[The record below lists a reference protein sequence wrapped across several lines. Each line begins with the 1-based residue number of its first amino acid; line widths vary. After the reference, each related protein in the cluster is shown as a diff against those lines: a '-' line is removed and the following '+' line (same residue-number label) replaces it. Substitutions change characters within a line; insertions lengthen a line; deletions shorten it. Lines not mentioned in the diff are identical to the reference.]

1 MRKEKIVEIMDDGNL
16 LTFKIKQMSAIK
28 QERWINKVLILAS
41 GTLSEKSNVIS
52 GLFFSI
58 NKISSSFKNMDFS
71 KFMEM
76 FGKLDYDKVEPLYN
90 ELLEC
95 CSHIPDKN
103 NVNFATPLNSNNADS
118 IISDFKTLYKLRFE
132 ALKLNFSFFNSGAKS
147 PNQKTADITYTK
159 RM

>member
-1 MRKEKIVEIMDDGNL
+1 MRKEKIIEIVDDGNL

-28 QERWINKVLILAS
+28 QERWINKVLILAA
-41 GTLSEKSNVIS
+41 GANVLSSV
-52 GLFFSI
+52 FSSFNI
-58 NKISSSFKNMDFS
+58 NKISNSFKDMNLN

-76 FGKLDYDKVEPLYN
+76 FGKLDYEKVEPLYE

-132 ALKLNFSFFNSGAKS
+132 ALKLNFSFFKSGAKS

>member
-28 QERWINKVLILAS
+28 QERWINKVLILAA
-41 GTLSEKSNVIS
+41 GANVLSSV
-52 GLFFSI
+52 FSSFNI
-58 NKISSSFKNMDFS
+58 NKISNSFKDMNLN

-76 FGKLDYDKVEPLYN
+76 FGKLDYEKVEPLYE

-132 ALKLNFSFFNSGAKS
+132 VLKLNFSFFKSGAKS

>member
-1 MRKEKIVEIMDDGNL
+1 MRKEKIVEIVDDGNL

-28 QERWINKVLILAS
+28 QERWINKVLILAA
-41 GTLSEKSNVIS
+41 GANVLSSVFSN
-52 GLFFSI
+52 FNI
-58 NKISSSFKNMDFS
+58 NKISNSFKDMNLN

-76 FGKLDYDKVEPLYN
+76 FGKLDYEKVEPLYN

-132 ALKLNFSFFNSGAKS
+132 ALKLNFSFFKSGAKS

>member
-1 MRKEKIVEIMDDGNL
+1 MRKEKIIEILDDGNL

-28 QERWINKVLILAS
+28 QERWINKVLILAAGANVLSSVFS
-41 GTLSEKSNVIS
+41 GFN
-52 GLFFSI
+52 I
-58 NKISSSFKNMDFS
+58 NKISNSFKDMNLN

-76 FGKLDYDKVEPLYN
+76 FGKLDYEKVEPLYE

-132 ALKLNFSFFNSGAKS
+132 ALKLNFSFFKNGAKS

>member
-1 MRKEKIVEIMDDGNL
+1 MRKEKIIEIMDDGNL

-28 QERWINKVLILAS
+28 QERWINKVLILAAGANVLSSVFS
-41 GTLSEKSNVIS
+41 GFN
-52 GLFFSI
+52 I
-58 NKISSSFKNMDFS
+58 NKISNSFKDMNLN

-76 FGKLDYDKVEPLYN
+76 FGKLDYEKVEPLYE

-132 ALKLNFSFFNSGAKS
+132 ALKLNFSFFKNGAKS

>member
-1 MRKEKIVEIMDDGNL
+1 MRKEKIVEIVDDGNL

-28 QERWINKVLILAS
+28 QERWINKVLILAAGANVLSSVFS
-41 GTLSEKSNVIS
+41 GFN
-52 GLFFSI
+52 I
-58 NKISSSFKNMDFS
+58 NKISNSFKDMNLN

-76 FGKLDYDKVEPLYN
+76 FGKLDYEKVEPLYE

-132 ALKLNFSFFNSGAKS
+132 ALKLNFSFFKNGAKS

>member
-28 QERWINKVLILAS
+28 QERWINKVLILAAGANVLSSVFS
-41 GTLSEKSNVIS
+41 GFN
-52 GLFFSI
+52 I
-58 NKISSSFKNMDFS
+58 NKISNSFKDMNLN

-76 FGKLDYDKVEPLYN
+76 FGKLDYEKVEPLYE

-103 NVNFATPLNSNNADS
+103 NLNFATPLNSNNADS

>member
-28 QERWINKVLILAS
+28 QERWINKVLILAA
-41 GTLSEKSNVIS
+41 GANVLSSV
-52 GLFFSI
+52 FSSFNI
-58 NKISSSFKNMDFS
+58 NKISNSFKDMNLN

-76 FGKLDYDKVEPLYN
+76 FGQLDYEKVEPLYE

-132 ALKLNFSFFNSGAKS
+132 ALKLNFSFFKNGAKS

>member
-28 QERWINKVLILAS
+28 QERWINKVLILAAGANVLSSVFS
-41 GTLSEKSNVIS
+41 GFN
-52 GLFFSI
+52 I
-58 NKISSSFKNMDFS
+58 NKISNSFKDMNLN

-76 FGKLDYDKVEPLYN
+76 FGKLDYEKVEPLYE

-132 ALKLNFSFFNSGAKS
+132 ALKLNFSFFKNGVKS

>member
-1 MRKEKIVEIMDDGNL
+1 MRKEKIVEIIDDGNL

-28 QERWINKVLILAS
+28 QERWINKVLILAAGANVLSSVFS
-41 GTLSEKSNVIS
+41 GFN
-52 GLFFSI
+52 I
-58 NKISSSFKNMDFS
+58 NKISNSFKDMNLN

-76 FGKLDYDKVEPLYN
+76 FGKLDYEKVEPLYE

-132 ALKLNFSFFNSGAKS
+132 ALKLNFSFFKSGAKS

>member
-28 QERWINKVLILAS
+28 QERWINKVLILAAGANVLSSVFS
-41 GTLSEKSNVIS
+41 GFN
-52 GLFFSI
+52 I
-58 NKISSSFKNMDFS
+58 NKISNSFKDMTLN

-76 FGKLDYDKVEPLYN
+76 FGKLDYEKVEPLYE

-132 ALKLNFSFFNSGAKS
+132 ALKLNFSFFKNGAKS

>member
-1 MRKEKIVEIMDDGNL
+1 MRKEKIIEIMDDGNL

-28 QERWINKVLILAS
+28 QERWINKVLILAA
-41 GTLSEKSNVIS
+41 GANVLSSV
-52 GLFFSI
+52 FSSFNI
-58 NKISSSFKNMDFS
+58 NKISNNFKDMNLN

-76 FGKLDYDKVEPLYN
+76 FGQLDYEKVEPLYE

-132 ALKLNFSFFNSGAKS
+132 ALKLNFSFFKNGAKS

>member
-28 QERWINKVLILAS
+28 QERWINKVLILAAGANVLSSVFS
-41 GTLSEKSNVIS
+41 GFN
-52 GLFFSI
+52 I
-58 NKISSSFKNMDFS
+58 NKISNSFKDMNLN

-76 FGKLDYDKVEPLYN
+76 FGKLDYEKVEPLYE

-132 ALKLNFSFFNSGAKS
+132 ALKLNFSFFKNGEKS

>member
-1 MRKEKIVEIMDDGNL
+1 MRKEKIVEIVDDGNL

-28 QERWINKVLILAS
+28 QERWINKVLILAAGANVLSSVFS
-41 GTLSEKSNVIS
+41 GFN
-52 GLFFSI
+52 I
-58 NKISSSFKNMDFS
+58 NKISNSFKDMNLN

-76 FGKLDYDKVEPLYN
+76 FGKLDYEKVEPLYE

-132 ALKLNFSFFNSGAKS
+132 ALKLNFIFFKNGAKS

>member
-28 QERWINKVLILAS
+28 QERWINKVFILAA
-41 GTLSEKSNVIS
+41 GANVLSSV
-52 GLFFSI
+52 FSDFNI
-58 NKISSSFKNMDFS
+58 NKISNSFKDMNLN

-76 FGKLDYDKVEPLYN
+76 FGKLDYEKVEPLYE

-103 NVNFATPLNSNNADS
+103 NLNFATPLNSNNADS

-132 ALKLNFSFFNSGAKS
+132 ALKLNFSFFKNGAKS

>member
-1 MRKEKIVEIMDDGNL
+1 MRKEKVIEILDDGNL

-28 QERWINKVLILAS
+28 QERWINKVLILAAGANVLSSVFS
-41 GTLSEKSNVIS
+41 GFN
-52 GLFFSI
+52 I
-58 NKISSSFKNMDFS
+58 NKISNSFKDMNLN

-76 FGKLDYDKVEPLYN
+76 FGKLDYEKVEPLYE

-132 ALKLNFSFFNSGAKS
+132 ALKLNFSFFKNGAKS

>member
-1 MRKEKIVEIMDDGNL
+1 MRKEKIIEILDDGNL

-28 QERWINKVLILAS
+28 QERWINKVFILAAGS
-41 GTLSEKSNVIS
+41 NALSSV
-52 GLFFSI
+52 FSVLNL
-58 NKISSSFKNMDFS
+58 NKVANDFKNMDLN

-76 FGKLDYDKVEPLYN
+76 FGKLNYEKVEPLYN

-103 NVNFATPLNSNNADS
+103 NVNFATPLNANNADS
-118 IISDFKTLYKLRFE
+118 IISSVGTLYKLRIE
-132 ALKLNFSFFNSGAKS
+132 ALKLNFSFFFIGAKS
-147 PNQKTADITYTK
+147 PNQKTADIKITK

>member
-1 MRKEKIVEIMDDGNL
+1 MRKEKIIEIVDDGNL

-28 QERWINKVLILAS
+28 QERWINKVLILAA
-41 GTLSEKSNVIS
+41 GANVLSSV
-52 GLFFSI
+52 FSSFNI
-58 NKISSSFKNMDFS
+58 NKISNSFKDMNLN

-76 FGKLDYDKVEPLYN
+76 FGKLDYEKVEPLYE

-132 ALKLNFSFFNSGAKS
+132 ALKLNFSFFKNGAKS

>member
-1 MRKEKIVEIMDDGNL
+1 MRKEKIIEIMDDGNL

-28 QERWINKVLILAS
+28 QERWINKVLILAAGANVLSSVFS
-41 GTLSEKSNVIS
+41 GFN
-52 GLFFSI
+52 I
-58 NKISSSFKNMDFS
+58 NKISNSFKDMNLN

-76 FGKLDYDKVEPLYN
+76 FGKLNYEKVEPLYE

-132 ALKLNFSFFNSGAKS
+132 ALKLNFSFFKNGAKS

>member
-1 MRKEKIVEIMDDGNL
+1 MRKEKIIEIIDDGNL

-28 QERWINKVLILAS
+28 QERWINKVLILAA
-41 GTLSEKSNVIS
+41 GANVLSSV
-52 GLFFSI
+52 FSSFNI
-58 NKISSSFKNMDFS
+58 NKISNSFKDMNLN

-76 FGKLDYDKVEPLYN
+76 FGQLDYEKVEPLYE

-103 NVNFATPLNSNNADS
+103 NLNFATPLNSNNADS

-132 ALKLNFSFFNSGAKS
+132 ALKLNFSFFKNGAKS

>member
-1 MRKEKIVEIMDDGNL
+1 MRKEKIVEIVDDGNL

-28 QERWINKVLILAS
+28 QERWVNKVLILAA
-41 GTLSEKSNVIS
+41 GANVLSSVFSN
-52 GLFFSI
+52 FNI
-58 NKISSSFKNMDFS
+58 NKISNSFKDMNLN

-76 FGKLDYDKVEPLYN
+76 FGKLDYEKVEPLYN

-132 ALKLNFSFFNSGAKS
+132 ALKLNFSFFKSGAKS

>member
-28 QERWINKVLILAS
+28 QERWINKVLILAAGANVLSSVFS
-41 GTLSEKSNVIS
+41 GFN
-52 GLFFSI
+52 I
-58 NKISSSFKNMDFS
+58 NKISNSFKDMNLN

-76 FGKLDYDKVEPLYN
+76 FGKLDYEKVEPLYE

-132 ALKLNFSFFNSGAKS
+132 ALKLNFSFFKSGAKS

>member
-1 MRKEKIVEIMDDGNL
+1 MRKEKIVEIVDDGNL

-28 QERWINKVLILAS
+28 QERWINKVLILAA
-41 GTLSEKSNVIS
+41 GANVLSSVFSN
-52 GLFFSI
+52 FNI
-58 NKISSSFKNMDFS
+58 NKISNSFKDMNLN

-76 FGKLDYDKVEPLYN
+76 FGQLDYEKVEPLYE

-132 ALKLNFSFFNSGAKS
+132 ALKLNFSFFKSGAKS

>member
-1 MRKEKIVEIMDDGNL
+1 MRKEKIIEIIDDGNL

-28 QERWINKVLILAS
+28 QERWINKVLILAA
-41 GTLSEKSNVIS
+41 GANVLSSV
-52 GLFFSI
+52 FSSFNI
-58 NKISSSFKNMDFS
+58 NKISNSFKDMNLN

-76 FGKLDYDKVEPLYN
+76 FGKLDYEKVEPLYE

-132 ALKLNFSFFNSGAKS
+132 ALKLNFSFFKSGAKS

>member
-1 MRKEKIVEIMDDGNL
+1 MRKEKIIEIMDDGNL

-28 QERWINKVLILAS
+28 QERWINKVLILAA
-41 GTLSEKSNVIS
+41 GANVLSSV
-52 GLFFSI
+52 FSSFNI
-58 NKISSSFKNMDFS
+58 NKISNNFKDMNLN

-76 FGKLDYDKVEPLYN
+76 FGKLDYEKVEPLYE

-103 NVNFATPLNSNNADS
+103 NLNFATPLNSNNADS

-132 ALKLNFSFFNSGAKS
+132 ALKLNFSFFKNGAKS

>member
-1 MRKEKIVEIMDDGNL
+1 MRKEKIIEIMDDGNL
-16 LTFKIKQMSAIK
+16 LTFKIKQMSAINP
-28 QERWINKVLILAS
+28 ERWINKVLILAA
-41 GTLSEKSNVIS
+41 GANVLSSV
-52 GLFFSI
+52 FSSFNI
-58 NKISSSFKNMDFS
+58 NKISNNFKDMNLN

-76 FGKLDYDKVEPLYN
+76 FGQLDYEKVEPLYE

-132 ALKLNFSFFNSGAKS
+132 ALKLNFSFFKNGAKS

>member
-28 QERWINKVLILAS
+28 QERWINKVLILAAGANVLSSVFS
-41 GTLSEKSNVIS
+41 GFN
-52 GLFFSI
+52 I
-58 NKISSSFKNMDFS
+58 NKISNSFKDMNLN

-76 FGKLDYDKVEPLYN
+76 FGKLDYEKVEPLYE

-132 ALKLNFSFFNSGAKS
+132 ALKLNFSFFKNGAKS